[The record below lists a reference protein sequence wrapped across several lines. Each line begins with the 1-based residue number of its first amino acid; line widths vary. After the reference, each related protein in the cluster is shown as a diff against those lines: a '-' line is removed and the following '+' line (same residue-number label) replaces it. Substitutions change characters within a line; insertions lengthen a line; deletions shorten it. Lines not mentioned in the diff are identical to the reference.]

1 MTAVGESDSTLAT
14 KCLDLCQTLAG
25 QGLAFNFSLKISS
38 SFSFSL
44 ETRDKG
50 LASDTPGKIKKKP
63 SPSTLRRNARR
74 KEAFLKRK
82 QNPAPVSAEGGVEP
96 EVGLPQQEEDAFKC
110 DICGNTFKSDNG
122 LRIHKGKS
130 HKSHEF
136 PQRERMRA
144 PDSVNFKH
152 VSPLKDVRE
161 EVTTLQV
168 FKCEA
173 FDSMN
178 HACEEEFESEDT
190 LDDHLE
196 IHGECVGCPGCKHLF
211 YDCDAYLDGDEASAC
226 PGCSTPWPKW
236 RGPR

>member
-1 MTAVGESDSTLAT
+1 
-14 KCLDLCQTLAG
+14 
-25 QGLAFNFSLKISS
+25 
-38 SFSFSL
+38 
-44 ETRDKG
+44 
-50 LASDTPGKIKKKP
+50 
-63 SPSTLRRNARR
+63 
-74 KEAFLKRK
+74 
-82 QNPAPVSAEGGVEP
+82 
-96 EVGLPQQEEDAFKC
+96 
-110 DICGNTFKSDNG
+110 
-122 LRIHKGKS
+122 
-130 HKSHEF
+130 
-136 PQRERMRA
+136 MRA

>member
-1 MTAVGESDSTLAT
+1 M
-14 KCLDLCQTLAG
+14 
-25 QGLAFNFSLKISS
+25 
-38 SFSFSL
+38 
-44 ETRDKG
+44 
-50 LASDTPGKIKKKP
+50 
-63 SPSTLRRNARR
+63 
-74 KEAFLKRK
+74 
-82 QNPAPVSAEGGVEP
+82 SAEGGVEP
-96 EVGLPQQEEDAFKC
+96 DVGLPQQEEDAFKC

-236 RGPR
+236 QGPR